1 MAKLTLT
8 VPDALDNCR
17 LDAFLRRYHGFSSR
31 TITSARHRPG
41 GFLMNGIH
49 IRTVD
54 PVKAG
59 AVITVDMG
67 EEACQT
73 PPCDAPVPVLW
84 YDEHL
89 CVLDKPAGMPTHQ
102 SLGHPT
108 GTLANVFAGLPCA
121 LGRAFRPVGRLDR
134 DTSGLVSAAM
144 HPHAAYRLAKR
155 MHKTYFAL
163 VGGKLDGEGE
173 INAPVFT
180 DPATPIRSVHPAGQA
195 AVTRW
200 KALCCDN
207 NRTLVALFP
216 QTGRTHQLRVH
227 MAHIG
232 FPLLGDALYGGDMGE
247 IGRHALHCGHLCIDD
262 YFGEGD
268 DLSVVSPLPA
278 DMAALLCDDA
288 QQQADRFLKGLMKGA
303 APC

>member
-17 LDAFLRRYHGFSSR
+17 LDAFLRRCHGFSSR

-41 GFLMNGIH
+41 GFLMNGVH

-54 PVKAG
+54 PIKAG

-67 EEACQT
+67 EEACET
-73 PPCDAPVPVLW
+73 LPSDAPVPVLW
-84 YDEHL
+84 CDEHL

-108 GTLANVFAGLPCA
+108 GTLANVFAGLPSA

-134 DTSGLVSAAM
+134 DTSGLVAAAM
-144 HPHAAYRLAKR
+144 HAHAAYSLAKR
-155 MHKTYFAL
+155 MRKTYFAV
-163 VGGKLDGEGE
+163 VGGYLTGEGE
-173 INAPVFT
+173 IDAPILT
-180 DPATPIRSVHPAGQA
+180 DPATPVRTVDAAGQA

-232 FPLLGDALYGGDMGE
+232 FPLLGDALYGGDMSE
-247 IGRHALHCGHLCIDD
+247 INRHALHCAHLCVEN
-262 YFGEGD
+262 YFGAG
-268 DLSVVSPLPA
+268 LHLAVASPLPA
-278 DMAALLCDDA
+278 DMAALLFEDA
-288 QQQADRFLKGLMKGA
+288 RQQADRLLKGLTKGV

>member
-1 MAKLTLT
+1 
-8 VPDALDNCR
+8 
-17 LDAFLRRYHGFSSR
+17 
-31 TITSARHRPG
+31 
-41 GFLMNGIH
+41 
-49 IRTVD
+49 
-54 PVKAG
+54 
-59 AVITVDMG
+59 MG
-67 EEACQT
+67 EEACET
-73 PPCDAPVPVLW
+73 PPCDEAVPVLW
-84 YDEHL
+84 CDEHL

-144 HPHAAYRLAKR
+144 HPHAAYTLAKR
-155 MHKTYFAL
+155 IRKTYFAV
-163 VGGKLDGEGE
+163 VGGKLTGEGE
-173 INAPVFT
+173 IDAPILT
-180 DPATPIRSVHPAGQA
+180 DPDTPVRTVDAAGQA

-200 KALCCDN
+200 KALTCDN

-232 FPLLGDALYGGDMGE
+232 FPLLGDALYGGNMGE
-247 IGRHALHCGHLCIDD
+247 ISRHALHCAHLCIEN
-262 YFGEGD
+262 YFEEGR
-268 DLSVVSPLPA
+268 DLTVASPLPA
-278 DMAALLCDDA
+278 DMAALLGEGA
-288 QQQADRFLKGLMKGA
+288 QQQADRFLKGLTKGV